1 MDGCKADSCSNFE
14 AADGEPERHIN
25 LKNHRLSNG
34 FEIDDYGKKGFAKHC
49 YLFYLDQFCAEF

>member
-34 FEIDDYGKKGFAKHC
+34 FEIDDYGK
-49 YLFYLDQFCAEF
+49 